1 MARNIIQ
8 ERDYIFSPSTRTI
21 TIPRYI
27 APERI
32 MLITNITTSTVIY
45 NFSDPTIGYSNIS
58 YDRPSYSV
66 INPKGDTY
74 ISTVVVLDYNTTTMS
89 SGDVLQIIVDDY
101 AQVVT
106 FMDELFDP
114 VQKLR
119 VATPQSLMDTDF
131 EYSVQPSK
139 WEALFLQNNYPSF
152 FAKPTGGNASDVFS
166 IVGDG
171 SSPKSTITVTTNN
184 THGFVL
190 GQVISVQETQAY
202 LAEGTSLITYAD
214 AYTFKYIARGVVSG
228 DITFGTLT
236 TVYGGDI
243 FDGAHIPG
251 GSYPG
256 AGTSYAGINTLNPWT
271 ATTDGA
277 APLSTVT
284 AIFQNPHG
292 VYPGT
297 PIVVSGTNSFDGNY
311 TVNKVATTK
320 SLTFQLPRQQSQV
333 SVPTTGL
340 IATKGDGYVQH
351 RPYDGGV
358 SLTTGNNT
366 MAAQTIRQTRRYFR
380 YQSGKGVQFSTGAQL
395 TPVYDVEYL
404 TLNGGSIGT
413 AYVTVNTVQDHGLQ
427 AGVGITMEGVK
438 TNQAYNPYN
447 GQFVVLEIINNNT
460 FRYAVNLT
468 STVQTTDLRPAG
480 VNVYVHAVYY
490 YGAVTRCG
498 MYDDQNGFYFEYDGA
513 EMYVVR
519 RHSEK
524 EGMGRIAVTQFSSTI
539 TGTNTNFRKQIN
551 AGQTIVIKGSTY
563 RVIQINSDTSMNVSP
578 AYRGP
583 NASGMRYLMTQ
594 VDRFAQDDWNIDKFD
609 GMGPSG
615 YFLDISRMQMIY
627 IDYTW
632 YGAGTVRFGLRG
644 PNGKVTWCHRMPQNN
659 ANNTAYQ
666 RSGNLPARYEVAND
680 PLYFSRL
687 LAGGASGVKG
697 TALSADDTILWIED
711 THDWPAAGYIY
722 VRDDNYCEIMQ
733 YSSLGPID
741 PIKGAAPIYISKR
754 RASISIVYPD
764 QPFTF
769 SGTTDRVVFTP
780 DSSITG
786 AGGSAQVSVQSI
798 TQNCAPMISH
808 WGSSVIM
815 DGRFDNDANFI
826 FTGGMIR
833 YLAVEPGVQRP
844 LLAVRL
850 APSVDNAIARGFGV
864 RELINRMQLNMN
876 AIGVQTN
883 GSFRLDG
890 LLNPLNIS
898 YTKWTQAQLV
908 RTTTAASGT
917 SGTPFL
923 TISTADTSGVLG
935 IAVGMTVAVA
945 NAPTTRIPTLTTVS
959 SIVGN
964 QVNLSTTLQGAITA
978 GPDTVTFTPK
988 SGYSGVPFDWG
999 RDLVGSGSLA
1009 QVLYFDNT
1017 GPGGGNAKPASG
1029 LVLGGDSV
1037 FSFYTENGSTTSYNS
1052 STFSLLSIRDLGNSI
1067 LSGDGNVST
1076 PGYPNAP
1083 DIMVIAA
1090 TNIGTATA
1098 NISARISWNEA
1109 QA

>member
-8 ERDYIFSPSTRTI
+8 ERYYSFDPATGEI
-21 TIPRYI
+21 TVPRYI
-27 APERI
+27 AKDRL
-32 MLITNITTSTVIY
+32 MLITNITKGTVIF
-45 NFSDPTIGYSNIS
+45 NFSDPLLGYSSIEYVEPTASAVNQLYPNYKETIITL
-58 YDRPSYSV
+58 DA
-66 INPKGDTY
+66 DTTDMA
-74 ISTVVVLDYNTTTMS
+74 SD
-89 SGDVLQIIVDDY
+89 DVLQIIVDDWS
-101 AQVVT
+101 QVVT
-106 FMDELFDP
+106 FEETSYDP
-114 VQKLR
+114 AQKLR
-119 VATPQSLMDTDF
+119 VSTPQSLMDTDF

-171 SSPKSTITVTTNN
+171 SSPRSTVTVTTNSI
-184 THGFVL
+184 HGFQL
-190 GQVISVQETQAY
+190 GQVISVQETSSY

-214 AYTFKYIARGVVSG
+214 AYTFKYTARGVVSG
-228 DITFGTLT
+228 DITYGTLT

-256 AGTSYAGINTLNPWT
+256 AGTAFAGVNSLNPWT
-271 ATTDGA
+271 ATVDGA

-366 MAAQTIRQTRRYFR
+366 MASQTIRQTRRYFR
-380 YQSGKGVQFSTGAQL
+380 YQSGKGIQFSTGGQL

-404 TLNGGSIGT
+404 YLNGGSVGA

-427 AGVGITMEGVK
+427 AGVGITMEGVE
-438 TNQAYNPYN
+438 TNQLYNPYN
-447 GQFVVLEIINNNT
+447 GDFIVSQVVNNNT
-460 FRYAVNLT
+460 FIYPVNLT
-468 STVQTTDLRPAG
+468 STVQLTDQKPAG
-480 VNVYVHAVYY
+480 VNVYVHATKF
-490 YGAVTRCG
+490 YGAVTRVG
-498 MYDDQNGFYFEYDGA
+498 MYDDQNGFFFEYDGA

-524 EGMGRIAVTQFSSTI
+524 EGMGRVTVYQNSSLV
-539 TGTNTNFRKQIN
+539 TGVNTQFRKQIN

-563 RVIQINSDTSMNVSP
+563 RVVQINSDTSMNVSP

-594 VDRFAQDDWNIDKFD
+594 VNRVAQDEWNIDTLD
-609 GMGPSG
+609 GEGPSG
-615 YFLDISRMQMIY
+615 YKLDVARMQMFY

-632 YGAGTVRFGLRG
+632 YGAGTIRWGMRG
-644 PNGKVTWCHRMPQNN
+644 PNGKIVWAHRMNMNN
-659 ANNTAYQ
+659 VNNTAYQ

-687 LAGGASGVKG
+687 LAGGAAGVKG
-697 TALSADDTILWIED
+697 TALSADDLVLWVED
-711 THDWPAAGYIY
+711 THDWPAAGYVY
-722 VRDDNYCEIMQ
+722 VRDDNYCEIMK
-733 YSSLGPID
+733 YSSIGALD
-741 PIKGAAPIYISKR
+741 PIKGAAPIYLSQR
-754 RASISIVYPD
+754 RASVTLIYPD
-764 QPFTF
+764 QPFVY

-786 AGGSAQVSVQSI
+786 SGGSAQVSVQSI

-815 DGRFDNDANFI
+815 DGRFDNDQNFI
-826 FTGGMIR
+826 FTGGMIK
-833 YLAVEPGVQRP
+833 YLSVEPGVQRP

-864 RELINRMQLNMN
+864 RELVNRMQLQMN

-898 YTKWTQAQLV
+898 YTNWSTTDLA
-908 RTTTAASGT
+908 RTTTKAAGT
-917 SGTPFL
+917 AGNAYFDIGNT
-923 TISTADTSGVLG
+923 DTSGIIG
-935 IAVGMTVAVA
+935 IATGMLVTVNNV
-945 NAPTTRIPTLTTVS
+945 TTRFTTGTTVTS
-959 SIVGN
+959 VVGPRVYISAAIVGSN
-964 QVNLSTTLQGAITA
+964 ITNS
-978 GPDTVTFTPK
+978 DTVTFTPK
-988 SGYSGVPFDWG
+988 TAYSGIPTDWG

-1017 GPGGGNAKPASG
+1017 GPGGGIAKPASG
-1029 LVLGGDSV
+1029 LVSGGDSV
-1037 FSFYTENGSTTSYNS
+1037 FSFYTENGSATSYNS

-1067 LSGDGNVST
+1067 LSGNGNVST

-1083 DIMVIAA
+1083 DILVIAA
-1090 TNIGTATA
+1090 TNISTGTSL
-1098 NISARISWNEA
+1098 ISARISWNEA

>member
-8 ERDYIFSPSTRTI
+8 ERYYEFDPALGEI
-21 TIPRYI
+21 TVPRYI
-27 APERI
+27 ARERI
-32 MLITNITTSTVIY
+32 MLITNITKSTVIY
-45 NFSDPTIGYSNIS
+45 NFSDPTLGAEIEYIE
-58 YDRPSYSV
+58 PTTSV
-66 INPKGDTY
+66 VNQLHPNYKETVITLTADT
-74 ISTVVVLDYNTTTMS
+74 TEMDAT
-89 SGDVLQIIVDDY
+89 DVLQIIVDDWS
-101 AQVVT
+101 QVVS
-106 FMDELFDP
+106 FDEVAIDP
-114 VQKLR
+114 AQKLR

-152 FAKPTGGNASDVFS
+152 FAKPTGGNASDVAS
-166 IVGDG
+166 IIGDG
-171 SSPKSTITVTTNN
+171 ASPRSTITVTTNN
-184 THGFVL
+184 THGFTL
-190 GQVISVQETQAY
+190 GQVVSVQETQSY

-214 AYTFKYIARGVVSG
+214 AYTFKYTARGVVSG
-228 DITFGTLT
+228 DITYGTLT

-256 AGTSYAGINTLNPWT
+256 AGTAFAGTNTLNPWT

-333 SVPTTGL
+333 SVPTTGI

-366 MAAQTIRQTRRYFR
+366 MGSQTIRQTRRYFR
-380 YQSGKGVQFSTGAQL
+380 YQSGKGIQFSTGAQL

-404 TLNGGSIGT
+404 TMNSGAVGP
-413 AYVTVNTVQDHGLQ
+413 AYITVITVQDHGLQ
-427 AGVGITMEGVK
+427 AGVGITMEGVE

-447 GQFVVLEIINNNT
+447 GDFIVTEIVNNNT
-460 FRYAVNLT
+460 FRYAVTLT
-468 STVQTTDLRPAG
+468 STVQTTDLTPAG
-480 VNVYVHAVYY
+480 VNVYVHAVRY
-490 YGAVTRCG
+490 YGSVTRCG
-498 MYDDQNGFYFEYDGA
+498 MYDDQNGFYFEYDG
-513 EMYVVR
+513 EEIYVVR

-524 EGMGRIAVTQFSSTI
+524 EGMGRVTVTQNSSLVI
-539 TGTNTNFRKQIN
+539 GRNTNFRKQIN
-551 AGQTIVIKGSTY
+551 AGQTIVIKGSVY
-563 RVIQINSDTSMNVSP
+563 RVVQINSDTSMNVAP

-583 NASGMRYLMTQ
+583 NATGMRYLMTQ
-594 VDRFAQDDWNIDKFD
+594 VNRVAQDEWNIDTLD
-609 GMGPSG
+609 GEGPSG
-615 YFLDISRMQMIY
+615 YKLDVSRMQMLY

-632 YGAGTVRFGLRG
+632 YGAGTIRWGMRG
-644 PNGKVTWCHRMPQNN
+644 PNGKVVWCHRMSMNN
-659 ANNTAYQ
+659 INNTAYQ

-680 PLYFSRL
+680 PLFFSRM
-687 LAGGASGVKG
+687 LAGGAAGVKG
-697 TALSADDTILWIED
+697 AALSPDDTVVWVED
-711 THDWPAAGYIY
+711 THDWPTAGYIY
-722 VRDDNYCEIMQ
+722 VRDDNYCEIMK
-733 YSSLGPID
+733 YSSIGPLD
-741 PIKGAAPIYISKR
+741 PAKGCAPIYISQR
-754 RASISIVYPD
+754 RASVSLVYPD
-764 QPFTF
+764 QPFTY

-815 DGRFDNDANFI
+815 DGRFDNDQNFI
-826 FTGGMIR
+826 FTGGMIK

-844 LLAVRL
+844 LIAVRL

-864 RELINRMQLNMN
+864 REIVNRMQLQMN

-890 LLNPLNIS
+890 LLNPLNFS
-898 YTKWTQAQLV
+898 YQNWTTTDLQ
-908 RTTTAASGT
+908 RTTIRAGGT
-917 SGTPFL
+917 SGNAYFDIANT
-923 TISTADTSGVLG
+923 DTSGTIG
-935 IAVGMTVAVA
+935 IAVGMTVSVS
-945 NAPTTRIPTLTTVS
+945 PSPSRITTGTTVTAV
-959 SIVGN
+959 VGPRIYI
-964 QVNLSTTLQGAITA
+964 STALTGAISN
-978 GPDTVTFTPK
+978 GGSDTVTFTPK
-988 SGYSGVPFDWG
+988 AGYSGIPNDWG

-1009 QVLYFDNT
+1009 QVMYFDNT
-1017 GPGGGNAKPASG
+1017 GPGGGIGKAASG
-1029 LVLGGDSV
+1029 LVNGGDSV

-1067 LSGDGNVST
+1067 LSGNGNVST

-1083 DIMVIAA
+1083 DILVIAA

>member
-1 MARNIIQ
+1 VARNIIQ
-8 ERDYIFSPSTRTI
+8 ERSYEFDAAAGTLV
-21 TIPRYI
+21 IPRYV
-27 APERI
+27 AHERF
-32 MLITNITTSTVIY
+32 MLITNVTQSIVMY
-45 NFSDPTIGYSNIS
+45 NFSDPALNFESLEYQEPTASVVSQILPNYVETVLTFAMDTTSMSN
-58 YDRPSYSV
+58 
-66 INPKGDTY
+66 GDN
-74 ISTVVVLDYNTTTMS
+74 I
-89 SGDVLQIIVDDY
+89 QIIVDDW
-101 AQVVT
+101 AQTVT
-106 FMDELFDP
+106 FEETTFDP
-114 VQKLR
+114 AQKIR
-119 VATPQSLMDTDF
+119 MSAPQSLMDTDF

-171 SSPKSTITVTTNN
+171 SSPRSTITVTTNN

-190 GQVISVQETQAY
+190 GQVISVQETQSY
-202 LAEGTSLITYAD
+202 LAEGTSLITFAD
-214 AYTFKYIARGVVSG
+214 AYTFKYTARGIVSG

-256 AGTSYAGINTLNPWT
+256 AGTSFAGVNSLNQWT

-277 APLSTVT
+277 APISTVT

-320 SLTFQLPRQQSQV
+320 SLQFQLPRQQSQV
-333 SVPTTGL
+333 TVPTTGL

-366 MAAQTIRQTRRYFR
+366 MGAQTIRQTRRYFR
-380 YQSGKGVQFSTGAQL
+380 YQSGKGIQFSTGAQL

-427 AGVGITMEGVK
+427 AGVGITMEGVE

-447 GQFVVLEIINNNT
+447 GDFIVTEVINNNT
-460 FRYAVNLT
+460 FRYPVVLT

-490 YGAVTRCG
+490 LGAVTRCG

-524 EGMGRIAVTQFSSTI
+524 EGMGRIAVIQNSSI
-539 TGTNTNFRKQIN
+539 VTGTNTNFRKQIN

-563 RVIQINSDTSMNVSP
+563 RVVQINSDTSMNVSP

-583 NASGMRYLMTQ
+583 NATGMRYLMTQ
-594 VDRFAQDDWNIDKFD
+594 VNRVAQDEWNIDKFD
-609 GMGPSG
+609 GTGPSG
-615 YFLDISRMQMIY
+615 YQLNYARMQMIY

-632 YGAGTVRFGLRG
+632 YGAGTIRFGMRSA
-644 PNGKVTWCHRMPQNN
+644 NGKVAWCHRMSMNN
-659 ANNTAYQ
+659 INNTAYQ

-680 PLYFSRL
+680 PLFFSRL
-687 LAGGASGVKG
+687 LAGGAAGVKG
-697 TALSADDTILWIED
+697 TALGPDDLTLWVED
-711 THDWPAAGYIY
+711 THDWPAAGYVY

-733 YSSLGPID
+733 YSSLGAFD
-741 PIKGAAPIYISKR
+741 PTKGAAPIYLTKR
-754 RASISIVYPD
+754 RASISLVYPD
-764 QPFTF
+764 QPFTY
-769 SGTTDRVVFTP
+769 SGTTDRVTFTP

-786 AGGSAQVSVQSI
+786 SGGSAQVSVQSI

-815 DGRFDNDANFI
+815 DGRFDNDQNFI
-826 FTGGMIR
+826 FTGGMIK
-833 YLAVEPGVQRP
+833 YATVEPGVQRP
-844 LLAVRL
+844 LIAVRL
-850 APSVDNAIARGFGV
+850 APSVDNAIARGFGI
-864 RELINRMQLNMN
+864 RELINRMQLQMN
-876 AIGVQTN
+876 AVGVQTN

-890 LLNPLNIS
+890 LLNPLNLT
-898 YTKWTQAQLV
+898 YTKWTANDLV
-908 RTTTAASGT
+908 RITTKATGT
-917 SGTPFL
+917 TGNAYFDIGS
-923 TISTADTSGVLG
+923 ADTSGVIG
-935 IAVGMTVAVA
+935 ISVGMVVTIS
-945 NAPTTRIPTLTTVS
+945 APTTRFAIGTTVTAV
-959 SIVGN
+959 VGPR
-964 QVNLSTTLQGAITA
+964 VYTSTAIT
-978 GPDTVTFTPK
+978 GSNITTSDTVTFTPK
-988 SGYSGVPFDWG
+988 AGYLGIPDDWG

-1017 GPGGGNAKPASG
+1017 GPGGGIAKAASG
-1029 LVLGGDSV
+1029 LVNGGDSV
-1037 FSFYTENGSTTSYNS
+1037 FSFYTENGSASSYNS

-1067 LSGDGNVST
+1067 LSGNGNVST

-1083 DIMVIAA
+1083 DILVIAA
-1090 TNIGTATA
+1090 TNIGTTTS